1 MSDDG
6 AIWII
11 KSFDNYCSNT
21 GITAKVQF
29 YSHGIFVVYL
39 PCRVVCGWNKFP
51 SYHHLLWKEC
61 LEGVLVEI
69 GWFVWNV
76 LKMAILRHN
85 PPIPMSSQL
94 RVPFPEAVFCTLT
107 FLFLKCYRS
116 SAQWRYHQTK
126 IREWT
131 WFFSRCFS
139 SSQQLPQ
146 PRRTSFQS
154 WSIPST
160 P

>member
-1 MSDDG
+1 MQYISFFDVCTSQTSHSLWLTSDDG
-6 AIWII
+6 EIWII
-11 KSFDNYCSNT
+11 KYFYNYCSN
-21 GITAKVQF
+21 ITVKIQF
-29 YSHGIFVVYL
+29 YSHGIVVVYL

-94 RVPFPEAVFCTLT
+94 RVPFPELHFIRGRIIGGVLISWTYTVFRDMNSVCAFQSIHT
-107 FLFLKCYRS
+107 FLF
-116 SAQWRYHQTK
+116 HQFNK
-126 IREWT
+126 
-131 WFFSRCFS
+131 
-139 SSQQLPQ
+139 
-146 PRRTSFQS
+146 
-154 WSIPST
+154 
-160 P
+160 